1 MNEEK
6 NGTINIVALLMEIKE
21 DVSSIKTDMSNVK
34 ESQRIEKNAHERDL
48 RNLETRLT
56 QRIDSL
62 QAKQISTES
71 DVQDLKI
78 LQDKADAKK
87 YRTIIAFILTAF
99 GGMLV
104 SNISNFLS
112 SLIK

>member
-34 ESQRIEKNAHERDL
+34 ESQRIEKGAHERDL

-62 QAKQISTES
+62 QAKQVANAS
-71 DVQDLKI
+71 DIQDLKI
-78 LQDKADAKK
+78 AQDKADAKK
-87 YRTIIAFILTAF
+87 YRTVIAFIMTAF

-104 SNISNFLS
+104 SNLSAFLS
-112 SLIK
+112 SLVK

>member
-6 NGTINIVALLMEIKE
+6 TINIVALLMEIKE

-34 ESQRIEKNAHERDL
+34 ESQRIEKDAHERDL

-62 QAKQISTES
+62 QAKQISTAN
-71 DVQDLKI
+71 DVQELKVV
-78 LQDKADAKK
+78 QDKADAKK
-87 YRTIIAFILTAF
+87 YRTVIAFIMTAF
-99 GGMLV
+99 GGILV
-104 SNISNFLS
+104 SNLSAFLS
-112 SLIK
+112 ALIK

>member
-6 NGTINIVALLMEIKE
+6 TINIVALLMEIKE

-34 ESQRIEKNAHERDL
+34 ESQRIEKDAHERDL

-62 QAKQISTES
+62 QAKQISTAN
-71 DVQDLKI
+71 DVQELKVV
-78 LQDKADAKK
+78 QDKADAKK
-87 YRTIIAFILTAF
+87 YRTVIAFIMTAF

-104 SNISNFLS
+104 SNLSSFLS
-112 SLIK
+112 ALIK

>member
-6 NGTINIVALLMEIKE
+6 TINIVALLMEIKE

-34 ESQRIEKNAHERDL
+34 ESQRIEKDAHERDL

-62 QAKQISTES
+62 QAKQISTAN
-71 DVQDLKI
+71 DVQELKVV
-78 LQDKADAKK
+78 QDKADAK
-87 YRTIIAFILTAF
+87 
-99 GGMLV
+99 
-104 SNISNFLS
+104 NIGQ
-112 SLIK
+112 